1 VTAGPGAEDE
11 AARTI
16 EVEPGR
22 ASSLTRL
29 TAVAAQWLDRRYGW
43 DKLSLPLGVMTLA
56 GLRDRLRAQNLFD
69 TGVPTEGGTPTEEE
83 TSYRT
88 DDGTWNDLDHPSMGA
103 VGTPFGRNVEPERN
117 RPEHEPMLSTPD
129 PRLVSR
135 VLLTREDFIP
145 ATALNVLAAAWIQ
158 FEIHDWFSHEN
169 KAPDPPENL
178 YRLPAGD
185 GDPAP
190 GDLVIERTADVGVPG
205 KFASQDT
212 HWWDASQVYG
222 STRKNAESL
231 RDGAYLKVDDGTV
244 PLQVTD
250 SLELEGRHAGFW
262 TGWALMQSLFAR
274 EHNAI
279 CDHLRKSEKRKWD
292 DDELFGVA
300 RLVNSALMAKIHTT
314 EWTPAILA
322 HPTTEV
328 GARINW
334 WGISERLKRSWG
346 RVSDNEVI
354 SGIVGS
360 PTDQHG
366 SPYCLTEE
374 FVAIYRMH
382 PLIPDTFS
390 FYSPDGHDHRSDV
403 ALGDLRKNNAIP
415 QLRELGMPTV
425 LYSFGVAHPG
435 AITLHNFPRALQTFD
450 RGDRTFDLAAVD
462 IFRNRE
468 RGVPRYNRFRQA
480 LHKAPVRSFE
490 ELTSNRAWAEEIRQV
505 YGGDLDAVDLMIGLY
520 AEDLPRGFGFSDTAF
535 RVFLL
540 MASRRLKSD
549 RFFTRHYDADHYTS
563 AGLEWID
570 DNSMKSLLIRHC
582 PELELSLGKV
592 DNAFKPWP
600 RAAG

>member
-1 VTAGPGAEDE
+1 MTAGAAGKDE
-11 AARTI
+11 ASPTL
-16 EVEPGR
+16 ELESEQP
-22 ASSLTRL
+22 SLLTRL
-29 TAVAAQWLDRRYGW
+29 TAVAGGWLDRGLGW
-43 DKLSLPLGVMTLA
+43 DRLPVPLGVVTLA
-56 GLRDRLRAQNLFD
+56 GLRDRLRAKNLFD
-69 TGVPTEGGTPTEEE
+69 IGVPTTAATGGTPTGEQER
-83 TSYRT
+83 YRT
-88 DDGTWNDLDHPSMGA
+88 ADGSWNDLDHPSMGM
-103 VGTPFGRNVEPERN
+103 VGTPFGRNVAPEQN

-135 VLLTREDFIP
+135 VLLTRENFIP
-145 ATALNVLAAAWIQ
+145 ATTLNVLAAAWIQ

-169 KAPDPPENL
+169 KPSDPPENL
-178 YRLPAGD
+178 YQLPARD
-185 GDPAP
+185 GHP
-190 GDLVIERTADVGVPG
+190 GLVIERTQDVGVPG
-205 KFASQDT
+205 EFASQDT
-212 HWWDASQVYG
+212 HWWDGSQVYG
-222 STRKNAESL
+222 STRKNSEKL
-231 RDGAYLKVDDGTV
+231 RDGPKLRVEEDTI
-244 PLQVTD
+244 PLDVTD
-250 SLELEGRHAGFW
+250 SLELQGRHAGFW

-279 CDHLRKSEKRKWD
+279 CDHLRKEEKRKWD
-292 DDELFGVA
+292 DDELFNVA
-300 RLVNSALMAKIHTT
+300 RLVNVALMAKIHTT

-334 WGISERLKRSWG
+334 WGISERLKRSCG

-390 FYSPDGHDHRSDV
+390 FYSPDGHGHRCDL
-403 ALGDLRKNNAIP
+403 ALGELRKNLAIRR
-415 QLRELGMPTV
+415 LRELGMATV

-435 AITLHNFPRALQTFD
+435 AITLHNFPRALQSFE

-468 RGVPRYNRFRQA
+468 RGVPRYNRFREA
-480 LHKAPVRSFE
+480 LHKPPVRSFA
-490 ELTSNRAWAEEIRQV
+490 ELTSNPAWADEIRHV
-505 YGGDLDAVDLMIGLY
+505 YEGDLDAVDLMIGLY

-549 RFFTRHYDADHYTS
+549 RFFTRHYDADHYTA

-570 DNSMKSLLIRHC
+570 NNSMKSLLIRQF
-582 PELELSLGKV
+582 PELELSLRHL

-600 RAAG
+600 RVPH